1 MAITELGAVVAGE
14 VDSGG
19 SLNEVLQA
27 THHPLLHRS
36 RYFGEFVGAGGLFRY
51 SGHHHHPGGH
61 LTKT

>member
-27 THHPLLHRS
+27 THHPLLHPS
-36 RYFGEFVGAGGLFRY
+36 RYFWEFVGAGGLFRY

-61 LTKT
+61 LTKK